1 MYGFRGLTSEDVHD
15 AAHVVHAGH
24 RRHFHVAEAT
34 EGDDAVRVTERVASE
49 EAEARGGAAE
59 SEAGEGQAEVAVRE
73 VQHADGRTSQ
83 SDGVRRGHVDDTE
96 AVEGVAES
104 TGQDGTSEGSL
115 PGLVR
120 EGEGEASSGEE
131 VLSHR
136 GQLDG
141 GDETDTEGGDGLKRG
156 HVALDVLPH
165 VAQAHLAGAGRGAA
179 SDAAAAGGATAS
191 RRAAARGAAARGR
204 LAAARGAAARG
215 RLAAAGRGLAARGA
229 AARGRLAAAGR
240 RLAAGG
246 AAAAGGRSLLG
257 REGAAALVG
266 RTGLGRLAGS
276 RGAARSGA
284 AALRCGTARRLAA
297 RRAAS
302 RRCATGGRLAARGR
316 LSLRRGTSAGCHF
329 VHFPGLGGGAS

>member
-1 MYGFRGLTSEDVHD
+1 VYGFRGLTSEDVHD

-49 EAEARGGAAE
+49 EAEARRGAEGG
-59 SEAGEGQAEVAVRE
+59 EAGDGQAEVAVRE

-156 HVALDVLPH
+156 HVALDVVPH

-191 RRAAARGAAARGR
+191 RRA
-204 LAAARGAAARG
+204 
-215 RLAAAGRGLAARGA
+215 AARGA

-302 RRCATGGRLAARGR
+302 RGCATGGRLAARGR
-316 LSLRRGTSAGCHF
+316 PSLRRGTSAGCHF

>member
-24 RRHFHVAEAT
+24 RHHFHVAEAT

-120 EGEGEASSGEE
+120 EGEVEASSGEE

-204 LAAARGAAARG
+204 LAARGAAAS
-215 RLAAAGRGLAARGA
+215 
-229 AARGRLAAAGR
+229 GRLAAAGR